1 MNATHPTDPKE
12 ARASQSDSKSGDS
25 QASTE
30 RLRSAAHERID
41 TVAEAVHPVVDR
53 LTGAAHETVERMSG
67 AAADAAERLSEKSG
81 ELRHMQDRLAEDCRA
96 YVRAH
101 PFKAIGYAA
110 AAGFI
115 LTRLFRG

>member
-1 MNATHPTDPKE
+1 MNATHPTDPKGE
-12 ARASQSDSKSGDS
+12 RSSQNDDS